1 MKIDMKD
8 KVVLVT
14 GAARGIGK
22 AITKKYLEEGA
33 SVIIADVLVD
43 EAKKTVEEFKN
54 VFKENKIIFHETDI
68 SQKNEVETL
77 FTVIKEEFGKLDILV
92 NNAGILVKS
101 SFFDTTEEMWDK
113 TMSVNLKGTFL
124 CSKEAAE
131 IMKNNDGGNI
141 VNISSI
147 DGEVVYYHGHHVPY
161 GVSKAGII
169 MLTKIMAAELADYNI
184 RVNAVAPGV
193 VKTDISGGSM
203 KDSGHFNEVMREI
216 PLKKLAVPE
225 EVAGAVVF
233 LTSSEASYI
242 TGTTLFVDGGWTIH

>member
-1 MKIDMKD
+1 MKIDMKN

-14 GAARGIGK
+14 GSARGIGK
-22 AITKKYLEEGA
+22 AIAKKYLEEGA

-43 EAKKTVEEFKN
+43 EAKKTVEEFEN
-54 VFKENKIIFHETDI
+54 IFKENKIIFHETDI
-68 SQKNEVETL
+68 SEKNEVKAL

-124 CSKEAAE
+124 CSKEAAK
-131 IMKNNDGGNI
+131 IMKNNGRGNI

-147 DGEVVYYHGHHVPY
+147 DGEVVYYTGHHVPY

-169 MLTKIMAAELADYNI
+169 MLTKIMAVELADYNI

-203 KDSGHFNEVMREI
+203 KDSGHLNEVMREI